1 MSEIRF
7 LRLSGD
13 KGGILVNGS
22 AKHEKETCQNE
33 YGDKHKPPKTMR
45 RHKHIGLYTLDA
57 YDNPG
62 NTPQCGRNVIESVF
76 IHKSGFICE
85 IKQNFSIRNIPA
97 RTKHGRDIFMVGVW
111 TAQLPG
117 DAAEGIEISVQLKD
131 VIRSRSYVL
140 VGFVDGCQHVTIA
153 GDFLFIAVTGFHF
166 FLDYGLQAFVG
177 CIDALDAVGL
187 SIRYS

>member
-1 MSEIRF
+1 MPKTRF

-22 AKHEKETCQNE
+22 AKHEKETYQNE

-62 NTPQCGRNVIESVF
+62 NTPQDSSNVIESVF

-85 IKQNFSIRNIPA
+85 VKQNFSIRNIPA
-97 RTKHGRDIFMVGVW
+97 RTGPCLLRAHGIIRACGFCQIAANGKRLRVTSYTDTRFCGPKTDIFSDLRVKISDSQQCLMAFYSIF
-111 TAQLPG
+111 TAGKQ
-117 DAAEGIEISVQLKD
+117 SVK
-131 VIRSRSYVL
+131 
-140 VGFVDGCQHVTIA
+140 G
-153 GDFLFIAVTGFHF
+153 
-166 FLDYGLQAFVG
+166 
-177 CIDALDAVGL
+177 
-187 SIRYS
+187 